1 MKLKNLD
8 NRTKLG
14 YTTFGCIWEK
24 GKYNKDT
31 FFALNSGDKKDIP
44 MDSAITAY
52 WQDGSIKW
60 TKHTADSSFLSN
72 EIEVVEALKQ
82 PIHLEKVNI
91 IETEKNI
98 TIDTNKLLVKIT
110 KNSENL
116 FDEIYVNGDL
126 KLLNGKSKLI
136 LEEPTEINGNKARF
150 DKNYVSKINNC
161 ILEVNDNLQ
170 TIVKYEGTHISKN
183 DEKIPFI
190 IRLKFGL
197 NSDKID
203 ITYTFLYDGD
213 EEKDFLKGLGI
224 TFDKPMKSAMYN
236 RHVKMETDF
245 GTFHESVVQLV
256 SWRPR
261 VPVEKYEAQMNGEI
275 INFEGKGQEDI
286 NFILEN
292 TPYWSEFDICQY
304 SHNSF
309 TIKKKLFGDNLCY
322 IDALKGGNT
331 KGTVS
336 FGDENGSIILG
347 TRDFWEKYPSGY
359 TIKDLDKEV
368 ANATMWIWSPHAEV
382 MDFRHYA
389 ERGYNSVCYEGYDF
403 MGATPYGIA
412 STSEFSIIF
421 DENIIPSD
429 DKLIEF
435 SKAINNPPVYVGE
448 IDYYHELKA
457 FGYWSKVSK
466 ETEMEKWI
474 EEQLDKSVDFYLNE
488 VKQRNWYGLFN
499 YGDFMHTY
507 DAPRN
512 QWRYDIGGYA
522 WDNTELVPTLWLWL
536 MFMRTGRE
544 DIFTLAEKLSR
555 HTSEVDV
562 YHIGDLKGLGSR
574 HNVRHWGCPCK
585 EARIAMAAHHRFYY
599 YITGDNRLEDIFEEL
614 KDNELTFLNKDPLE
628 TFFDKDQ
635 MVYPAHARSGPDW
648 SSLCANWLT
657 EWERFDDTK
666 YRDKILVGIND
677 IKETPLKLVS
687 GPDFEFDPLTNHL
700 RYIGE
705 RATGGTH
712 LQICMGSP
720 QIWLELSLLLDDP
733 EWTKMIAD
741 YGRFYYLDKETQ
753 IKESN
758 GLITP
763 EREFSLPF
771 MAAAMGAFGAYYLK
785 DKDLAETTWAIL
797 LNALLVRENTDGFK
811 EVILDNK
818 GNNEKL
824 VEIPWIT
831 TNFVAQWC
839 LNIIMCLEFIRE
851 ELPKDVEGSL
861 KLIDSLDKDGFRKA

>member
-1 MKLKNLD
+1 MKLKNLE
-8 NRTKLG
+8 NRNKLG

-24 GKYNKDT
+24 GKYDKNTSFTLSSGNDT
-31 FFALNSGDKKDIP
+31 NLA
-44 MDSAITAY
+44 MDSNITAY

-60 TKHTADSSFLSN
+60 TKHTANSSFLSN
-72 EIEVVEALKQ
+72 EIEVLPSNNTVSISDK
-82 PIHLEKVNI
+82 IKI
-91 IETEKNI
+91 DETNTNI

-116 FDEIYVNGDL
+116 FDEIFVNGEL
-126 KLLNGKSKLI
+126 KLTNGKSKLI
-136 LEEPTEINGNKARF
+136 LEEPTEINGHKARF
-150 DKNYVSKINNC
+150 DKNYISKIDNC
-161 ILEVNDNLQ
+161 TIEEKGNLQ
-170 TIVKYEGTHISKN
+170 IIVKYEGTHISKN
-183 DEKIPFI
+183 EEKIPFI

-197 NSDKID
+197 DSDKID

-224 TFDKPMKSAMYN
+224 TFDKPMKSSMYN
-236 RHVKMETDF
+236 RHIKMETDF

-261 VPVEKYEAQMNGEI
+261 IPVEIYNAQMNGELVV
-275 INFEGKGQEDI
+275 FEGQGKTDI
-286 NFILEN
+286 DFVLDN
-292 TPYWSEFDICQY
+292 TPYWSEFDLCQS

-309 TIKKKLFGDNLCY
+309 SIKKKLYGDNLCY
-322 IDALKGGNT
+322 IDALKGDRT
-331 KGTVS
+331 KGTIA

-359 TIKDLDKEV
+359 TVKDLDKEV
-368 ANATMWIWSPHAEV
+368 ANATMWIWSPSAEV

-403 MGATPYGIA
+403 KGATPYGIA

-429 DKLIEF
+429 NKLIEF
-435 SKAINNPPVYVGE
+435 SNAINNPPVYIGE
-448 IDYYHELKA
+448 IDYYHDLKA
-457 FGYWSKVSK
+457 FGYWSTVSK

-474 EEQLDKSVDFYLNE
+474 EEQLDKAADFYLNE

-507 DAPRN
+507 DAPRH
-512 QWRYDIGGYA
+512 QWRYDVGGYA

-544 DIFTLAEKLSR
+544 DIFTLAEKLTR
-555 HTSEVDV
+555 HASEVDV

-585 EARIAMAAHHRFYY
+585 EARIAMAGHHRFYY
-599 YITGDNRLEDIFEEL
+599 YMTGDNRLEDIFEEL

-628 TFFDKDQ
+628 TFYDKEK
-635 MVYPAHARSGPDW
+635 MVYPSHARSGPDW

-657 EWERFDDTK
+657 QWERFDDTK
-666 YRDKILVGIND
+666 YKDKINVGITD
-677 IKETPLKLVS
+677 IKNAPLKLVS
-687 GPDFEFDPLTNHL
+687 GPDFEFDPVTNHL

-705 RATGGTH
+705 RAAGGTH

-720 QIWLELSLLLDDP
+720 QTWLELSLLLDDP

-753 IKESN
+753 KIESN
-758 GLITP
+758 GLITE

-771 MAAAMGAFGAYYLK
+771 MAATMGAFGANYLQ
-785 DKDLAETTWAIL
+785 DKELAMTTWGIL
-797 LNALLVRENTDGFK
+797 LNALFTHDNKDGFQ
-811 EVILDNK
+811 EIILDNK

-824 VEIPWIT
+824 VEIPWIS

-839 LNIIMCLEFIRE
+839 LNIIMCLDFIRE
-851 ELPKDVEGSL
+851 DLPKTFDEAL
-861 KLIDSLDKDGFRKA
+861 KCLDSVKKDGFRKA